1 LTNVRIIVL
10 GGDGYCGWPTAL
22 HLSDRGHEI
31 LIVDDFSR
39 RRIDYELGTESLTP
53 IEILHTRIK
62 TWQNLSGRR
71 IQLAVGSVNDYEFMA
86 DVMRGFAPES
96 IVHYAELRSAPYSM
110 IDRQH
115 AIQTQLHNIEGTL
128 NLLYAMKEFAGD
140 CHLIKLGTMG
150 EYGQPNIDIEEGFI
164 EVHHNGRSD
173 ILPYPMQPGSFYHLS
188 KVHDSQNIM
197 FACKIWGLRATDLHQ
212 GVVYGTIT
220 DQIVLDDRLLNRFDY
235 DDVYGTALNRFCVQA
250 AIGHPL
256 TVYGKGGQTRGFI
269 DIRDTVSCIELAAIH
284 PPRPGQYLVM
294 NQFTEHF
301 SVMELAQKVTEAAA
315 KLGRVVEIEKVPNP
329 RVETED
335 HYYNPKNT
343 KLLDLGL
350 QPRYLSQSLFD
361 SLLNI
366 AVKYR
371 DRLKPEVIAPKVNWR
386 NVTNPERGHQFFIGA
401 KPER

>member
-1 LTNVRIIVL
+1 MRIIVL

-39 RRIDYELGTESLTP
+39 RRIDHELGTESLTP

-115 AIQTQLHNIEGTL
+115 AIRTQLHNIEGTL

-301 SVMELAQKVTEAAA
+301 SVMQLAQKVTEAAA
-315 KLGRVVEIEKVPNP
+315 KLGRAVEIEKIPNP

-401 KPER
+401 KPQR

>member
-1 LTNVRIIVL
+1 MRIIVL